1 MWVSC
6 PRSEANKSFAWGH
19 MSKCARRGSVAH
31 ESRTPYSELGS
42 LRFLRTWKLGRAGF
56 MGLTR
61 VKARVHSILL
71 KSMKINAKR
80 QNKDALSYSRRP
92 ETPRPARTSVF
103 RSGHFHI
110 AGAILGIIQR
120 ITRCISI
127 TCRVSK
133 LFISSVSRA
142 LLLLEFAGEAW
153 HGRRTGSPVI
163 LVLVTGPARAL
174 SQHLRVIHR
183 EGLDNFE
190 REITTYL

>member
-92 ETPRPARTSVF
+92 ETPRPARTHLSLPLWSF
-103 RSGHFHI
+103 PHRWSHPGHHPAHHPTHQHHLSRLQALHLQRFAGITAPGIRRRGLAWPPHWIPSDFGSGH
-110 AGAILGIIQR
+110 
-120 ITRCISI
+120 
-127 TCRVSK
+127 
-133 LFISSVSRA
+133 
-142 LLLLEFAGEAW
+142 
-153 HGRRTGSPVI
+153 RTGARV
-163 LVLVTGPARAL
+163 VTA
-174 SQHLRVIHR
+174 
-183 EGLDNFE
+183 FE
-190 REITTYL
+190 SYTQRRFGQL